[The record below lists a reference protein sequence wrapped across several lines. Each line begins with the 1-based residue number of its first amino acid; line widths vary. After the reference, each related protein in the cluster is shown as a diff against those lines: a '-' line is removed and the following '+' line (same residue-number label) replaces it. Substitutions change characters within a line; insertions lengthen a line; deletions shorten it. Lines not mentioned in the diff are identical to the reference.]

1 MQRLLP
7 GNLSRFFL
15 FVCIICWSCHSGKT
29 NDKKDEVTT
38 QVYYNGTILTMLG
51 NQPGTVEAIGI
62 QNGKIVFAGS
72 LKDAKSK
79 FLNTTMTDL
88 QGNTMLPGFIDPHSH
103 FGMVANAM
111 GQVDLNPPPV
121 GSVQTIEELLNK
133 IKKYKQEHTIP
144 DGEWIFGWGY
154 DDGQLAEKRHP
165 DKNEIDAVLPNN
177 PVYLNHTSGHM
188 GVANSLALRQMN
200 VTVNTV
206 NPAGGNIDRFPGT
219 KEPNGL
225 LQETATYAFMGN
237 MLQQLNNR
245 RAEFFD
251 KTQEYYAQNG
261 ITTAQDGMTDRNS
274 IAYYQSQADAG
285 KLKIDLVSLAGFSD
299 LDINLKDTALK
310 WKTYKNGFKIQ
321 GTKIIADGS
330 PQGKTAYFSK
340 PYQTKVPG
348 CQANCRGIPS
358 ISQETLNN
366 LLVKAY
372 AANNQLFIH
381 CNGDASVDMVIEAHE
396 KACTLLNLPMN
407 KDRRTIVIHSQF
419 VRPDQLTIYK
429 KYNLEPSFFTNHAYF
444 WGDEHVQNLGKER
457 AFFLSPIATADSL
470 GLHYTNHSDATV
482 TPINPIFTVWSAV
495 NRLSRS
501 GIVIGANERATPY
514 QALKAITIHAA
525 YELFEEGMKG
535 TIEVGKI
542 ADLVILD
549 KNPLSV
555 AWAELKNIQVVET
568 IKNGRTIFKK

>member
-38 QVYYNGTILTMLG
+38 QVYYNGTILTMEG

-165 DKNEIDAVLPNN
+165 NKNEIDAVLPNN

-299 LDINLKDTALK
+299 LDINLNDTALN

-366 LLVKAY
+366 LVVKAY

-419 VRPDQLTIYK
+419 VRPGQLTIYK
-429 KYNLEPSFFTNHAYF
+429 NYNIEPSFFTNHAYF

-535 TIEVGKI
+535 TIEVGKL

>member
-7 GNLSRFFL
+7 GKLSRFFL

-38 QVYYNGTILTMLG
+38 QVYYNGTILTMEG

-165 DKNEIDAVLPNN
+165 NKNEIDAVLPNN

-299 LDINLKDTALK
+299 LDINLNDTALN

-366 LLVKAY
+366 LVVKAY

-419 VRPDQLTIYK
+419 VRPGQLTIYK
-429 KYNLEPSFFTNHAYF
+429 NYNIEPSFFTNHAYF

-535 TIEVGKI
+535 TIEVGKL